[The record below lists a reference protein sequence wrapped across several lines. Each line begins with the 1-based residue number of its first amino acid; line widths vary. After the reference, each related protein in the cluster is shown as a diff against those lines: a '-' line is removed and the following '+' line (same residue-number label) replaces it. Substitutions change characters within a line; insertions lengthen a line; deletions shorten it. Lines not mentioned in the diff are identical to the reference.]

1 MKTQEVFFFFLIFV
15 LVLLF
20 IYFITAKGKKKNILL
35 TNALGKKVK
44 VEVDLADNFT
54 TQVKGLMGRTVLGDR
69 EGMLF
74 IFNRSAIHGFWMLN
88 TSLELEAIH
97 FSENGLVVDIIKMQ
111 PNTMNKYYPKESSKY
126 VLEVYSGFS
135 EKNKI
140 SIGKSK
146 LVLPP

>member
-54 TQVKGLMGRTVLGDR
+54 TQVKGLMGRTVLGDQ

-126 VLEVYSGFS
+126 VLEVCSGFS